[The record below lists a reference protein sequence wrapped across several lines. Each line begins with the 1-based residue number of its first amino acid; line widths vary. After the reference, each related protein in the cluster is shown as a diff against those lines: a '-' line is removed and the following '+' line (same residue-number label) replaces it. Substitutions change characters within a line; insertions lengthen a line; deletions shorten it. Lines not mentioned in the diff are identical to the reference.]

1 MRPTLD
7 VIIPCYNSA
16 ATLQAAVE
24 SAVSQP
30 AVENVWLIDDASIDD
45 TRLIMSDLTAIHPKV
60 RCEYMLE
67 NGGAAKARNWGAMQ
81 SQADFIAFLD
91 ADDVYENNVLNAT
104 YLGLEAYSYLSLVR
118 LKLRPVGFPEHYLN
132 HPQFPTAWERLQMT
146 GGGNT
151 VFRRSIFL
159 ACGGFPQDE
168 LFRIFGGEDAALSIA
183 LTRNSVV
190 GYLFEERDPASDTT
204 TAPASTP
211 SACSMPNFSAK
222 PSPD

>member
-67 NGGAAKARNWGAMQ
+67 NGGAAKPQ
-81 SQADFIAFLD
+81 
-91 ADDVYENNVLNAT
+91 
-104 YLGLEAYSYLSLVR
+104 LGR
-118 LKLRPVGFPEHYLN
+118 H
-132 HPQFPTAWERLQMT
+132 
-146 GGGNT
+146 
-151 VFRRSIFL
+151 
-159 ACGGFPQDE
+159 
-168 LFRIFGGEDAALSIA
+168 
-183 LTRNSVV
+183 
-190 GYLFEERDPASDTT
+190 
-204 TAPASTP
+204 
-211 SACSMPNFSAK
+211 AK
-222 PSPD
+222 PSRLHRLPRRRRRL